1 MPNTLPTESAPI
13 PAIVL
18 AAGASVRLGQP
29 KQLLSIPESAGETLL
44 HRALRL
50 TREAGASPVFVV
62 LGAHADTIQNH
73 TPLHEGTVLLNPEW
87 QEGMASSLRT
97 GVLAVIEKCP
107 SASGVMIVVCDQPA
121 LSAEHLRSLIAAHR
135 DAPETVAASQ
145 YAGRYGVPVV
155 LPRAMFPAILQ
166 LSGDQ
171 GARAILRQAINIH
184 TLEFPGGEWDIDRPE
199 DLPGSS
205 LPGDPSFIA

>member
-1 MPNTLPTESAPI
+1 MPNPLPTESAPI

-29 KQLLSIPESAGETLL
+29 KQLLRIPESAGEALL
-44 HRALRL
+44 ERALRL
-50 TREAGASPVFVV
+50 AREADAAPVFVV
-62 LGAHADTIQNH
+62 LGAHADAIQNQ
-73 TPLHEGTVLLNPEW
+73 TPLHHSTVLLNPEW

-97 GVLAVIEKCP
+97 GILAVIEKSP
-107 SASGVMIVVCDQPA
+107 SASGVLILVCDQPA

-135 DAPETVAASQ
+135 DAPESATASQ

-171 GARAILRQAINIH
+171 GARAILRHAAQVNA
-184 TLEFPGGEWDIDRPE
+184 LELAGGEWDIDRPE
-199 DLPGSS
+199 DLLRP
-205 LPGDPSFIA
+205 